1 MLLRVEIEN
10 VRPISH
16 LVFEVDLSEHG
27 IRCIVGKNGA
37 GKTTLAKAIL
47 NLAMADTFV
56 KTSLDSIF
64 KSDSLIRYTVDGE
77 QYLFTYDENQ
87 RAVTTRKPVQ
97 AAHKALVSV
106 EMPAP
111 HGQRFTFF
119 RTLADQDEEIR
130 QAVVLDRYTK
140 PTELIEFLTSIYKD
154 SRFEELVEVEFRRGR
169 CCCFVLPDKR
179 YIRED
184 YFSSG
189 EYFLINLYRKVAQG
203 TPLLVI
209 DEIDVSLD
217 ASTQARLAAQLR
229 KLCTKHKST
238 VVFTSHSL
246 ALMQT
251 LEPDELLYL
260 ERENGVGATEL
271 QPMSFNGV
279 KCLMFGFEGFDR
291 YILTEDERL
300 KQLLE
305 YVIGRYCKP
314 TFYSYQVIHVGGQ
327 GYINNLMDRNASYG
341 FFGPVVNVIGVKDG
355 DQAAN
360 KPVARI
366 YCLPIPNIEEALH
379 QIYHEAD
386 FAYKFNG
393 GEMLNPKVLY
403 KRITGQKFLSS
414 EEICELLCER
424 HDVAMKRFA
433 EQLAAFLCR

>member
-1 MLLRVEIEN
+1 
-10 VRPISH
+10 
-16 LVFEVDLSEHG
+16 
-27 IRCIVGKNGA
+27 
-37 GKTTLAKAIL
+37 
-47 NLAMADTFV
+47 
-56 KTSLDSIF
+56 
-64 KSDSLIRYTVDGE
+64 
-77 QYLFTYDENQ
+77 
-87 RAVTTRKPVQ
+87 
-97 AAHKALVSV
+97 
-106 EMPAP
+106 MPAP

-140 PTELIEFLTSIYKD
+140 PTELIQFLTSIYKD
-154 SRFEELVEVEFRRGR
+154 SRFDELVEVEFRRGR

-203 TPLLVI
+203 TPLVVI
-209 DEIDVSLD
+209 DEIDISLD

-229 KLCTKHKST
+229 KLCAKHKST

-251 LEPDELLYL
+251 LGSDELLYL
-260 ERENGVGATEL
+260 ERGNGVGATEL
-271 QPMSFNGV
+271 RSMSFNGV

-305 YVIGRYCKP
+305 YVIGRYCKA

-327 GYINNLMDRNASYG
+327 GYINNLMDRNANYG

-355 DQAAN
+355 DQAGN

-393 GEMLNPKVLY
+393 GEKLYPKVLY
-403 KRITGQKFLSS
+403 KRITDQKILSS

-433 EQLAAFLCR
+433 QQLAAFLCR